1 MTNSGKRM
9 ISAVAATAICL
20 AALFGTVG
28 SAQADNGRIDD
39 GIDSQQVIAE
49 DASPPILKSTV
60 PQADDALRN
69 DGSRNDAS
77 HNDGKSSPPT
87 TDQQQ
92 SDSAA
97 TAQQPSAVDQPDGTQ
112 TSAPDTSQTESGNG
126 TDTRSE
132 TGNDAQQGQPAS
144 DGAKTLNSKEPLAEK
159 TQSIPQCAAGYI
171 YGIRSE
177 IGQIIQ
183 VAPNGGVTLLGSPVG
198 GFGSK
203 NFNGLG
209 IGTGGSPV
217 YAFNRS
223 GDGSDDRPM
232 IYRFDTATGTWGSTG
247 TRIPAANSNGVTFIA
262 GAVDLDN
269 GHYFLGGYA
278 SSDSSRV
285 FRLWEYAPG
294 NPGSIVYKGS
304 VATPGSGN
312 ANGDIAFDT
321 NGNLFIVRGS
331 GNTTTVYS
339 VTAANLAAAN
349 GGTIAASPSNSVSNT
364 TDDVNG
370 IAFDSTGKGYLAG
383 HDTLQSYDMPGWTG
397 RKTVTS
403 SLGHST
409 DLASCGSPP
418 TIAIEKVVQ
427 GGRAQQGDQFKLT
440 LNQGGT
446 QIANATTTGN
456 AAGVQPD
463 RIGPL
468 PTVRGVPLTFA
479 ESAAGTTNM
488 SYYASSYR
496 CLVDGVQTTQGNGIS
511 GSITIPARG
520 QAVECQFYN
529 APLTANVAIHKDV
542 KDGTGATA
550 PRQGW
555 SVGAQTQAT
564 AGTATVN
571 PTATTQTTNANGDA
585 AWKLRFGTVND
596 RATVSVSETQQTG
609 YQFDSGSCVVTHLDG
624 TTSTT
629 ALTGTDAKAL
639 GGVKPGDNVQCT
651 YVNKTITTLTVIKKV
666 ANKYAEPAKP
676 DDFKL
681 TATQQGGSAKPFAS
695 GVSQNVQPGSYEIGE
710 TLLPGYQ
717 QDGIA
722 CKSGSNP
729 VDVVVTD
736 GKGKVTVPDAQN
748 IVCTVT
754 NSGKPGS
761 VTWEKTD
768 DGDSGTHLSGS
779 QWTLTGPGVPAGTV
793 INDCV
798 TTGNC
803 GSGAYDDQDPRP
815 GYFQLKNQNWANG
828 YVLKESKAPAGYE
841 RSDDEHQYSISASKL
856 DYAFA
861 AAFVNKQRT
870 PPTLPLTGGMS
881 TDAFIAI
888 GGVLVASAIGAGFV
902 FRRRLLPNSFN
913 PPNGRSSR

>member
-1 MTNSGKRM
+1 M

-126 TDTRSE
+126 TDTGSE

-418 TIAIEKVVQ
+418 TVAIEKWFKADVRS
-427 GGRAQQGDQFKLT
+427 RAISSSSRSIK
-440 LNQGGT
+440 
-446 QIANATTTGN
+446 
-456 AAGVQPD
+456 AARKSPMRLPQAM
-463 RIGPL
+463 PL
-468 PTVRGVPLTFA
+468 A
-479 ESAAGTTNM
+479 CS
-488 SYYASSYR
+488 
-496 CLVDGVQTTQGNGIS
+496 
-511 GSITIPARG
+511 
-520 QAVECQFYN
+520 
-529 APLTANVAIHKDV
+529 
-542 KDGTGATA
+542 
-550 PRQGW
+550 
-555 SVGAQTQAT
+555 
-564 AGTATVN
+564 
-571 PTATTQTTNANGDA
+571 PTASA
-585 AWKLRFGTVND
+585 RFQ
-596 RATVSVSETQQTG
+596 R
-609 YQFDSGSCVVTHLDG
+609 
-624 TTSTT
+624 
-629 ALTGTDAKAL
+629 
-639 GGVKPGDNVQCT
+639 
-651 YVNKTITTLTVIKKV
+651 
-666 ANKYAEPAKP
+666 
-676 DDFKL
+676 
-681 TATQQGGSAKPFAS
+681 
-695 GVSQNVQPGSYEIGE
+695 
-710 TLLPGYQ
+710 
-717 QDGIA
+717 
-722 CKSGSNP
+722 
-729 VDVVVTD
+729 
-736 GKGKVTVPDAQN
+736 
-748 IVCTVT
+748 
-754 NSGKPGS
+754 
-761 VTWEKTD
+761 
-768 DGDSGTHLSGS
+768 
-779 QWTLTGPGVPAGTV
+779 
-793 INDCV
+793 
-798 TTGNC
+798 
-803 GSGAYDDQDPRP
+803 
-815 GYFQLKNQNWANG
+815 
-828 YVLKESKAPAGYE
+828 
-841 RSDDEHQYSISASKL
+841 
-856 DYAFA
+856 FA
-861 AAFVNKQRT
+861 AYR
-870 PPTLPLTGGMS
+870 
-881 TDAFIAI
+881 
-888 GGVLVASAIGAGFV
+888 
-902 FRRRLLPNSFN
+902 
-913 PPNGRSSR
+913 